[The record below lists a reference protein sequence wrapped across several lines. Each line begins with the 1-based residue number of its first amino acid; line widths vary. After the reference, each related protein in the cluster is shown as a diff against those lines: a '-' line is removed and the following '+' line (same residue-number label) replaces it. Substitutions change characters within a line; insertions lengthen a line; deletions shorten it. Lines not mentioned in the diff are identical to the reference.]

1 MGVIFNSRKQP
12 ASQKGAGCFFFL
24 KTFSLPPDI
33 KGRAIPPDSTTTTMT
48 TIETTL
54 ASASTITAAESAE
67 KATARYIAHMLGTN
81 PAWAQRAITVL
92 YAFQTADEQVSGS
105 TKEHNGAGFNGTDA
119 FILSSFA
126 EQIAKGWKL
135 SVKQLAI
142 AYRKL
147 PKYSRQIWGAVPAE
161 KRDGITV
168 QGVAWAA
175 VNPPVPKVK
184 KEKTEAEVEWM
195 LHSR

>member
-1 MGVIFNSRKQP
+1 MGSNLRKRRRIKLK
-12 ASQKGAGCFFFL
+12 SFFI
-24 KTFSLPPDI
+24 PPDI
-33 KGRAIPPDSTTTTMT
+33 RAGQSRPINLHHIMS
-48 TIETTL
+48 IESTL
-54 ASASTITAAESAE
+54 ATESTIVAESAE
-67 KATARYIAHMLGTN
+67 KATSRFIAHMLGTN
-81 PAWAQRAITVL
+81 PAWAMRAITVL

-135 SVKQLAI
+135 SQKQLAI
-142 AYRKL
+142 AFKKL

-161 KRDGITV
+161 KRDGITA

-175 VNPPVPKVK
+175 LNPPTPKATK
-184 KEKTEAEVEWM
+184 PKAKSGEEIEWM

>member
-1 MGVIFNSRKQP
+1 M
-12 ASQKGAGCFFFL
+12 
-24 KTFSLPPDI
+24 
-33 KGRAIPPDSTTTTMT
+33 

-54 ASASTITAAESAE
+54 ASASTITVAPESAE
-67 KATARYIAHMLGTN
+67 KATQRYIAHMLGTN

-92 YAFQTADEQVSGS
+92 YGFQTADEQVSGA
-105 TKEHNGAGFNGTDA
+105 TKEYNGAGFNGTDA

-161 KRDGITV
+161 KRDGITS
-168 QGVAWAA
+168 QAVAWAA
-175 VNPPVPKVK
+175 VNPPAPKATK
-184 KEKTEAEVEWM
+184 PKAKTEAEVDWM

>member
-1 MGVIFNSRKQP
+1 
-12 ASQKGAGCFFFL
+12 
-24 KTFSLPPDI
+24 
-33 KGRAIPPDSTTTTMT
+33 MT

-67 KATARYIAHMLGTN
+67 KATSRFIAHMLGTN
-81 PAWAQRAITVL
+81 SAWAQRAITVL
-92 YAFQTADEQVSGS
+92 YGFQTADEQVSGA

-135 SVKQLAI
+135 STKQLAI
-142 AYRKL
+142 AFRKL

-161 KRDGITV
+161 KRDGITA

-175 VNPPVPKVK
+175 LNPPAPKATK
-184 KEKTEAEVEWM
+184 PKAKTEAEVEWM

>member
-1 MGVIFNSRKQP
+1 M
-12 ASQKGAGCFFFL
+12 
-24 KTFSLPPDI
+24 
-33 KGRAIPPDSTTTTMT
+33 

-54 ASASTITAAESAE
+54 ASASTITVAPESAE
-67 KATARYIAHMLGTN
+67 KATQRYIAHMLGTN

-92 YAFQTADEQVSGS
+92 YGFQTADEQVSGA
-105 TKEHNGAGFNGTDA
+105 TKEYNGAGFNGTDA

-161 KRDGITV
+161 KRDGITS
-168 QGVAWAA
+168 QAVAWAA

-184 KEKTEAEVEWM
+184 KAKTEAEVEWM